1 MADPAATLRAQL
13 DTLADHVRDPA
24 THAAPAGVEDRRL
37 KVYRDLFLNGI
48 DALLAGNFPV
58 IRLTL
63 GDAGWRAL
71 VAAFYATHRSR
82 TPLFT
87 EVAREF
93 IACLE
98 ARAGTDA
105 GDPPWLAEL
114 AHYEWVELA
123 LQISEAPAPERFGTG
138 DDLLDVPVA
147 LSPLAWVLAY
157 AWPVHRI
164 GPGFQPSEAPEAPT
178 LLLVRRDAAGTVH
191 FSELSPLTWRLL
203 ELASGEEART
213 GRALL
218 TQLAREADAPD
229 AARFVS
235 DGHAMLRRLAGEG
248 TVARPP
254 SAA

>member
-1 MADPAATLRAQL
+1 MAEPAATLRAQL
-13 DTLADHVRDPA
+13 DALADHVRDPA

-58 IRLTL
+58 IRRTL
-63 GDAGWRAL
+63 GDARWRAL
-71 VAAFYATHRSR
+71 VATFYATHRSR

-93 IACLE
+93 IAFLE
-98 ARAGTDA
+98 SRAGTDA
-105 GDPPWLAEL
+105 DAPPWLAEL

-123 LQISEAPAPERFGTG
+123 LQISEATVPEGIGAG

-147 LSPLAWVLAY
+147 LSPLAWALAY

-164 GPGFQPSEAPEAPT
+164 GPGFQPSEAPDAPT
-178 LLLVRRDAAGTVH
+178 LLLVRRDSGGKVH

-203 ELASGEEART
+203 ELAAGEAAST

-218 TQLAREADAPD
+218 AELAREAAAPD
-229 AARFVS
+229 AARFVE
-235 DGHAMLRRLAGEG
+235 DGHAMLRRLAGER
-248 TVARPP
+248 VVVRPP
-254 SAA
+254 GAA